1 MAELL
6 FGSHRPRIVGLF
18 RSFDVAGAAGQ
29 TLSCTSGGGLM
40 GSVATTSPGAENE
53 QARHEPLI
61 GHGMVVLF
69 IALIG
74 CFTAWGVAADLTTPM
89 VAGFKRIFDMS
100 TFQASLVQL
109 AYFGAYFLLA
119 LPAAFINHRFS
130 YKVGILTGLILAAL
144 GAFAFYPASRIMT
157 YEAFLVALFAMAA
170 GCSILETS
178 ANPYV
183 MSLGSERTATRRL
196 NLAQAFNPV
205 GTNIG
210 VLLASTL
217 ILPKLADPV
226 DIASLTPAQL
236 HTIRAGE
243 LGAVMAPY
251 LGLSFLLI
259 LIAVAIASQ
268 RAPQIVEEFPD
279 AGPHEGG
286 TGALFGVLWRN
297 KRYRFGV
304 VAQFANVA
312 AQVCTWT
319 YLIQY
324 VEQALG
330 GSLEKGGVYLQIS
343 LLIFL
348 ASRFLMTWV
357 IGRIRATRVLA
368 VLAFTA
374 VLLCLFAMSSPNLAG
389 VIAVVSLSFCLSL
402 MFPTIYGV
410 ALKGLGPATKFGA
423 AGLVMAIVGGA
434 IMPVVQGKL
443 VDATSAALS
452 FIVPAACFAVV
463 GLYALYDL
471 KASPTV
477 IGGEPARDVPPV
489 RPPLP
494 APPAGGPA

>member
-1 MAELL
+1 M
-6 FGSHRPRIVGLF
+6 SSI
-18 RSFDVAGAAGQ
+18 AA
-29 TLSCTSGGGLM
+29 
-40 GSVATTSPGAENE
+40 GSVAEESEHTQS
-53 QARHEPLI
+53 EPLVAK
-61 GHGMVVLF
+61 GMLLLF
-69 IALIG
+69 IALIA
-74 CFTAWGVAADLTTPM
+74 CFTAWGVAQDLTTPM
-89 VAGFKRIFDMS
+89 VAGFKRIFEMS

-119 LPAAFINHRFS
+119 LPAAFINQRFG
-130 YKVGILTGLILAAL
+130 YKTGILTGLALAAL
-144 GAFAFYPASRIMT
+144 GAFLFYPASKIMT

-183 MSLGSERTATRRL
+183 ISLGSERTATRRL

-210 VLLASTL
+210 DLLASTL

-226 DIASLTPAQL
+226 DVGSLTPAEL

-251 LGLSFLLI
+251 LGLAFVLI

-268 RAPQIVEEFPD
+268 KAPPIVEEFPD

-286 TGALFGVLWRN
+286 TRELFGVLWRN
-297 KRYRFGV
+297 KRYRYGV
-304 VAQFANVA
+304 VAQFSNVA
-312 AQVCTWT
+312 AQVCVWT

-330 GSLEKGGVYLQIS
+330 GSLEKGGTYLQVS
-343 LLIFL
+343 LLVFL

-357 IGRIRATRVLA
+357 IGRIRATKVLA
-368 VLAFTA
+368 VLAFLA
-374 VLLCLFAMSSPNLAG
+374 VALCLFAIANPNITG
-389 VIAVVSLSFCLSL
+389 VIALVAVSFCLSL

-434 IMPVVQGKL
+434 IMPLVQGKL
-443 VDATSAALS
+443 IDAASPAVS
-452 FIVPAACFAVV
+452 FIVPAGCFVLV

-471 KASPTV
+471 RAGPSV
-477 IGGEPARDVPPV
+477 IGGAPARGVGPA
-489 RPPLP
+489 RPALP
-494 APPAGGPA
+494 AQPAGGAA

>member
-1 MAELL
+1 MA
-6 FGSHRPRIVGLF
+6 G
-18 RSFDVAGAAGQ
+18 
-29 TLSCTSGGGLM
+29 
-40 GSVATTSPGAENE
+40 VATKPPAADDQRAG
-53 QARHEPLI
+53 REPLI
-61 GHGMVVLF
+61 GRGMVVLF

-119 LPAAFINHRFS
+119 LPAAFINQRFG
-130 YKVGILTGLILAAL
+130 YKVGILTGLGLAAL
-144 GAFAFYPASRIMT
+144 GAFAFYPASKIMT
-157 YEAFLVALFAMAA
+157 YEAFLVALFAIAA

-183 MSLGSERTATRRL
+183 LSLGPEKTATRRL
-196 NLAQAFNPV
+196 NFAQAFNPV

-226 DIASLTPAQL
+226 DIGSLSPAEL

-243 LGAVMAPY
+243 LGAVMGPY
-251 LGLSFLLI
+251 LGLGFVLL

-268 RAPQIVEEFPD
+268 KAPPIVEEFPD
-279 AGPHEGG
+279 AEPGDSR
-286 TGALFGVLWRN
+286 TGSLFAVLWRS
-297 KRYRFGV
+297 KRYRYGV
-304 VAQFANVA
+304 VAQFFNVA

-324 VEQALG
+324 VQQALG
-330 GSLEKGGVYLQIS
+330 GSLQKGGAYLQAS
-343 LLIFL
+343 LLVFL
-348 ASRFLMTWV
+348 VSRFVMTWL
-357 IGRIRATRVLA
+357 IGRVRATKVLT
-368 VLAFTA
+368 VLAFLA
-374 VLLCLFAMSSPNLAG
+374 VLLCAFAMVSPNLAG
-389 VIAVVSLSFCLSL
+389 VIALVAVSFCLSL

-410 ALKGLGPATKFGA
+410 ALEGLGPATKFGA

-434 IMPVVQGKL
+434 IMPLIQGKL
-443 VDATSAALS
+443 VDSTSAAIS
-452 FIVPAACFAVV
+452 FVVPAVCFVVV

-471 KASPTV
+471 FARPATHATAS
-477 IGGEPARDVPPV
+477 
-489 RPPLP
+489 
-494 APPAGGPA
+494 AGTSTGSAS

>member
-1 MAELL
+1 MA
-6 FGSHRPRIVGLF
+6 
-18 RSFDVAGAAGQ
+18 
-29 TLSCTSGGGLM
+29 
-40 GSVATTSPGAENE
+40 SVARTKVAEE
-53 QARHEPLI
+53 GEEPAGTAGDPLLAR
-61 GHGMVVLF
+61 GMIVLF
-69 IALIG
+69 IALIC
-74 CFTAWGVAADLTTPM
+74 CFTAWGVAQDLTTPM

-119 LPAAFINHRFS
+119 LPAAFINQRFG
-130 YKVGILTGLILAAL
+130 YKTGILTGLGLAAI
-144 GAFAFYPASRIMT
+144 GAFAFYPASKIMT

-183 MSLGSERTATRRL
+183 ISLGPEETATRRL

-217 ILPKLADPV
+217 ILPKLSDPV
-226 DIASLTPAQL
+226 DISSLSPAEL

-251 LGLSFLLI
+251 LGLAFVLI

-268 RAPQIVEEFPD
+268 RAPEIVEEFPD

-286 TGALFGVLWRN
+286 TGALFRVLWRN
-297 KRYRFGV
+297 RRYRFGV
-304 VAQFANVA
+304 VAQFMNVA
-312 AQVCTWT
+312 AQVCAWT

-324 VEQALG
+324 VQQALG
-330 GSLEKGGVYLQIS
+330 GSLEKGGAYLQAS
-343 LLIFL
+343 LLVFL

-357 IGRIRATRVLA
+357 IGRVRATKVLA
-368 VLAFTA
+368 VLAFLA
-374 VLLCLFAMSSPNLAG
+374 VLLCVFAMVSPNLAG

-434 IMPVVQGKL
+434 VMPLVQGKL
-443 VDATSAALS
+443 VDTTSAAIS
-452 FIVPAACFAVV
+452 FVVPAACFAVV

-471 KASPTV
+471 RTAPAS
-477 IGGEPARDVPPV
+477 GL
-489 RPPLP
+489 RPPDEHP
-494 APPAGGPA
+494 EGAR

>member
-1 MAELL
+1 
-6 FGSHRPRIVGLF
+6 
-18 RSFDVAGAAGQ
+18 
-29 TLSCTSGGGLM
+29 LSSIAR
-40 GSVATTSPGAENE
+40 GSVAEEPA
-53 QARHEPLI
+53 QAQSQPLLAK
-61 GHGMVVLF
+61 GMLLLF
-69 IALIG
+69 LALIA
-74 CFTAWGVAADLTTPM
+74 CFTAWGIAQDLTTPM

-119 LPAAFINHRFS
+119 LPAAFINQRFG
-130 YKVGILTGLILAAL
+130 YKTGILTGLALAAL
-144 GAFAFYPASRIMT
+144 GAFLFYPASKIMT

-178 ANPYV
+178 ANPFV
-183 MSLGSERTATRRL
+183 MSLGSEATATRRL

-226 DIASLTPAQL
+226 DIGSLTPAQL

-243 LGAVMAPY
+243 LGAVMGPY
-251 LGLSFLLI
+251 LGLAFLLV
-259 LIAVAIASQ
+259 LIGVAIASQ
-268 RAPQIVEEFPD
+268 KAPPIVEEFPD

-286 TGALFGVLWRN
+286 TRELFRVLWRN

-304 VAQFANVA
+304 VAQFSNVA

-319 YLIQY
+319 FLILY

-330 GSLEKGGVYLQIS
+330 GSLEKGGFYLQIS
-343 LLIFL
+343 LLVFL

-357 IGRIRATRVLA
+357 IGRIRATVVLA
-368 VLAFTA
+368 ALAFLA
-374 VLLCLFAMSSPNLAG
+374 VGLCLFAMSSPNMAG
-389 VIAVVSLSFCLSL
+389 VIAVVALSFCLSL

-410 ALKGLGPATKFGA
+410 ALTGLGPATKFGA

-434 IMPVVQGKL
+434 IMPLVQGKI
-443 VDATSAALS
+443 VDATSAAFS
-452 FIVPAACFAVV
+452 FIVPAGCFVVV

-471 KASPTV
+471 KARPSV
-477 IGGEPARDVPPV
+477 IGGQAAGDVGPGHPA
-489 RPPLP
+489 LP
-494 APPAGGPA
+494 AQPAGGEA

>member
-1 MAELL
+1 V
-6 FGSHRPRIVGLF
+6 S
-18 RSFDVAGAAGQ
+18 
-29 TLSCTSGGGLM
+29 
-40 GSVATTSPGAENE
+40 SVAKDHSTAEE
-53 QARHEPLI
+53 AQGTKSEPLV
-61 GHGMVVLF
+61 GKGMLVLF
-69 IALIG
+69 IALIS
-74 CFTAWGVAADLTTPM
+74 CFTAWGVAQDLTTPM

-119 LPAAFINHRFS
+119 LPAAFINQRFG
-130 YKVGILTGLILAAL
+130 YKTGILTGLALAAV
-144 GAFAFYPASRIMT
+144 GAFAFYPASKIMT

-183 MSLGSERTATRRL
+183 MSLGSAATATRRL

-205 GTNIG
+205 GTNLG
-210 VLLASTL
+210 VLLASAL
-217 ILPKLADPV
+217 ILPQLADPV
-226 DIASLTPAQL
+226 DVSSLTPAQL

-243 LGAVMAPY
+243 LGAVMGPY
-251 LGLSFLLI
+251 LGLAFVLI
-259 LIAVAIASQ
+259 LIGVAIASQ
-268 RAPQIVEEFPD
+268 KAPEIIEEFPD

-286 TGALFGVLWRN
+286 ARELFGVLWHN

-304 VAQFANVA
+304 VAQFFNVA

-330 GSLEKGGVYLQIS
+330 GSLEKGGAYLQAS
-343 LLIFL
+343 LLVFL

-357 IGRIRATRVLA
+357 IGRIRATKVLA
-368 VLAFTA
+368 ALAFLA
-374 VLLCLFAMSSPNLAG
+374 VGLCLFAMASPNLAG
-389 VIAVVSLSFCLSL
+389 VLAVVGLSFCLSL

-434 IMPVVQGKL
+434 IMPLVQGAL
-443 VDATSAALS
+443 VDSTSAAIS
-452 FIVPAACFAVV
+452 FIVPAVCFAVV

-471 KASPTV
+471 RADPSV
-477 IGGEPARDVPPV
+477 SGGEPVASPRPV
-489 RPPLP
+489 AP
-494 APPAGGPA
+494 APRPAGGAA

>member
-1 MAELL
+1 L
-6 FGSHRPRIVGLF
+6 SSI
-18 RSFDVAGAAGQ
+18 AGA
-29 TLSCTSGGGLM
+29 
-40 GSVATTSPGAENE
+40 SVSEEAA
-53 QARHEPLI
+53 QARGDPLV
-61 GHGMVVLF
+61 GKGMLVLF
-69 IALIG
+69 IALIA
-74 CFTAWGVAADLTTPM
+74 CFTAWGVAQDLTTPM

-119 LPAAFINHRFS
+119 LPAAFINQRFG
-130 YKVGILTGLILAAL
+130 YKTGILTGLGLAAL
-144 GAFAFYPASRIMT
+144 GAFAFYPASKVMT
-157 YEAFLVALFAMAA
+157 YGAFLGALFAMAA

-178 ANPYV
+178 ANPFV

-217 ILPKLADPV
+217 ILPRLADPV
-226 DIASLTPAQL
+226 DIGSLSPAQL

-243 LGAVMAPY
+243 LGAVMGPY
-251 LGLSFLLI
+251 VGLAVLLI
-259 LIAVAIASQ
+259 LIGAAIASQ
-268 RAPQIVEEFPD
+268 KPPEIIEEFPD

-286 TGALFGVLWRN
+286 TRELFRVLWRN

-304 VAQFANVA
+304 VAQFSNVA

-319 YLIQY
+319 FLILY

-330 GSLEKGGVYLQIS
+330 GSLEKGGFYLQIS
-343 LLIFL
+343 LLVFL

-357 IGRIRATRVLA
+357 IGRVRPTQVLA
-368 VLAFTA
+368 VLAFLA
-374 VLLCLFAMSSPNLAG
+374 VLLCLFAMSSPNMAG
-389 VIAVVSLSFCLSL
+389 VIAVVALSFCLSL

-410 ALKGLGPATKFGA
+410 ALTGLGPATKFGA

-434 IMPVVQGKL
+434 IMPLVQGKL
-443 VDATSAALS
+443 VDATSAAVS
-452 FIVPAACFAVV
+452 FIVPAVCFAVV

-471 KASPTV
+471 RAAPSVT
-477 IGGEPARDVPPV
+477 GGEPVRDV
-489 RPPLP
+489 
-494 APPAGGPA
+494 APAGPARPAEGAA

>member
-1 MAELL
+1 MA
-6 FGSHRPRIVGLF
+6 
-18 RSFDVAGAAGQ
+18 
-29 TLSCTSGGGLM
+29 
-40 GSVATTSPGAENE
+40 SVARTKVAEE
-53 QARHEPLI
+53 GEEPAGTAGDPLLAR
-61 GHGMVVLF
+61 GMIVLF
-69 IALIG
+69 IALIC
-74 CFTAWGVAADLTTPM
+74 CFTAWGVAQDLTTPM

-119 LPAAFINHRFS
+119 LPAAFINQRFG
-130 YKVGILTGLILAAL
+130 YKTGILTGLGLAAI
-144 GAFAFYPASRIMT
+144 GAFAFYPASKIMT

-183 MSLGSERTATRRL
+183 ISLGPEETATRRL

-217 ILPKLADPV
+217 ILPKLSDPV
-226 DIASLTPAQL
+226 DISSLSPAEL

-251 LGLSFLLI
+251 LGLAFVLI

-268 RAPQIVEEFPD
+268 RAPEIVEEFPD
-279 AGPHEGG
+279 SGPHEGG
-286 TGALFGVLWRN
+286 TGALFRVLWRN
-297 KRYRFGV
+297 RRYRFGV
-304 VAQFANVA
+304 VAQFMNVA
-312 AQVCTWT
+312 AQVCAWT

-324 VEQALG
+324 VQQALG
-330 GSLEKGGVYLQIS
+330 GSLEKGGAYLQAS
-343 LLIFL
+343 LLVFL

-357 IGRIRATRVLA
+357 IGRVRATKVLA
-368 VLAFTA
+368 VLAFLA
-374 VLLCLFAMSSPNLAG
+374 VLLCVFAMLSPNLAG

-434 IMPVVQGKL
+434 VMPLVQGKL
-443 VDATSAALS
+443 VDTTSAAIS
-452 FIVPAACFAVV
+452 FVVPAACFAVV

-471 KASPTV
+471 RTAPASGP
-477 IGGEPARDVPPV
+477 
-489 RPPLP
+489 RPPDEHP
-494 APPAGGPA
+494 EGAR